1 MSEFFDDDGLFLDIP
16 ADTTPQISE
25 STKEGAILIIGNTG
39 VQLSF
44 LQFPERTE
52 ILIHFFTSQKLN
64 PGSRYSRFAAGIY
77 SFWQFVQSPT
87 NRANLD
93 LNRHCPINFDMITN
107 TRMANALIHLLN
119 REANLVQLTYSHK
132 DIGQVTI
139 DWKKFVH
146 LDPQSEQIKYLQ
158 QLHLR
163 ATTPPNL
170 PLSHSD

>member
-1 MSEFFDDDGLFLDIP
+1 MTEFFDDNELFLATP

-25 STKEGAILIIGNTG
+25 SKKEGAILIIGNTG

-44 LQFPERTE
+44 LQFPKRTE

-87 NRANLD
+87 NRTRLNL
-93 LNRHCPINFDMITN
+93 NEQVKINFSMLTN
-107 TRMANALIHLLN
+107 PKMANALIHLLSK
-119 REANLVQLTYSHK
+119 EKDLVQHTYSTK
-132 DIGQVTI
+132 NKTQVAI
-139 DWKKFVH
+139 NWEKFVH